1 MLRDHLGK
9 FGTDKVTGFKGTVV
23 GCLEYMSGC
32 SQLFLVPRVG
42 DDGKMIDGQW
52 FDLQR
57 VVVDVA
63 KGKVAINNGET
74 PGSDHTPKPQRF

>member
-9 FGTDKVTGFKGTVV
+9 FGTDKVTGFKGTIV

-57 VVVDVA
+57 DEFSGDKLVLD
-63 KGKVAINNGET
+63 NRPT
-74 PGSDHTPKPQRF
+74 PGSDPSAHAARRS

>member
-9 FGTDKVTGFKGTVV
+9 FGTDKVTGFKGTIV

-57 VVVDVA
+57 VEFSGEKLVLD
-63 KGKVAINNGET
+63 NGPT
-74 PGSDHTPKPQRF
+74 PGFDPSARPSRRS